1 MDGGGV
7 TVVESVFVGQCRHC
21 VANHIDIVAARRA
34 PCHPIAPRIIG
45 NMLAEGKGL
54 ELRVLSYGI
63 LFEFRDGV
71 WHGNFGDVCLA
82 DGFLAYRE

>member
-1 MDGGGV
+1 
-7 TVVESVFVGQCRHC
+7 
-21 VANHIDIVAARRA
+21 
-34 PCHPIAPRIIG
+34 
-45 NMLAEGKGL
+45 MLAEGKGL

-82 DGFLAYRE
+82 DGFLAYREQAFG